1 MNLCPANEN
10 KRKITE
16 QHCPQIDPQMGVDG
30 GHKLGLIT
38 LTDF

>member
-1 MNLCPANEN
+1 MNLCAANGNN
-10 KRKITE
+10 KKITE
-16 QHCPQIDPQMGVDG
+16 QQRPQIDPQMGGDG